1 MGKAATERALERPA
15 KADFFASKNHAIV
28 LAARGHFLKE
38 GFAGS
43 SMDDIARS
51 AGVSVKTIYSHFANK
66 HELFSKVMVGAC
78 SDSLFVGDLP
88 PEDALAQRFR
98 WFSRATQG
106 GLFGAGKEYL
116 GHLLSDD
123 QLALYRAVTRDADRF
138 PELGRQYE
146 KKIARGRTGVL
157 IAYLESVARKRGW
170 PERNLAQD
178 AAAYEGLLRATI
190 FEQAL
195 HGLLRA
201 NPNIVE
207 AHALSAS
214 RTMWRLLMYS
224 YE

>member
-1 MGKAATERALERPA
+1 MGKAGTERALQRLA
-15 KADFFASKNHAIV
+15 KADFFASKNRAIV
-28 LAARGHFLKE
+28 LAARDHFLKE
-38 GFAGS
+38 GFAGA

-66 HELFSKVMVGAC
+66 DELFSKVMVGAC
-78 SDSLFVGDLP
+78 TDNIFVGDLP

-106 GLFGAGKEYL
+106 GLFEAGKEYL
-116 GHLLSDD
+116 RHLLSDD

-138 PELGRQYE
+138 PELGRQYQQTV
-146 KKIARGRTGVL
+146 ARGRTGVL
-157 IAYLESVARKRGW
+157 TAYLKSVARKRGW
-170 PERNLAQD
+170 PERDVAQD
-178 AAAYEGLLRATI
+178 AAVYEGLLRATI

-195 HGLLRA
+195 HGLLHA

-207 AHALSAS
+207 AHASSAA